1 MTEIRNQNQ
10 IRLSKSCISD
20 AEKTAVTKVLDG
32 EYLGM
37 GSVVGEF
44 ESDLK
49 NFIGRDVVC
58 VSSGTAALHLSLQ
71 GLGIGD
77 GDEVLVQSLTY
88 LASFQAIS
96 ATGARP
102 VAIDV
107 NKQDLTIDLKDAEKK
122 LSSNTKAIMP
132 VHYGGSVGDLN
143 AIYHF
148 AEKHGLRVVEDAAHA
163 FGTIFENKKV
173 GYLGDVVCFSFDGI
187 KNITCGEG
195 GCIVSSDTEFLA
207 KVKSAR
213 LLGVNGDSERRIN
226 RSRSWFP
233 EVDSQGWRYH
243 MSDIM
248 AAIGI
253 EQLKRFA
260 YFSKRRQDL
269 ARRYV
274 KNLSK
279 SKFYR
284 CLSHDYDN
292 VVPHIFVIEINS
304 QIKRDIV
311 MDRLASNGIQ
321 CGIHYFP
328 NHKLNYFQAR
338 EKELKNTEK
347 LYKNILTLPL
357 HPDLNTSD
365 IDYICEQLLILEC
378 T

>member
-1 MTEIRNQNQ
+1 M
-10 IRLSKSCISD
+10 
-20 AEKTAVTKVLDG
+20 
-32 EYLGM
+32 
-37 GSVVGEF
+37 
-44 ESDLK
+44 
-49 NFIGRDVVC
+49 
-58 VSSGTAALHLSLQ
+58 
-71 GLGIGD
+71 
-77 GDEVLVQSLTY
+77 
-88 LASFQAIS
+88 AS
-96 ATGARP
+96 
-102 VAIDV
+102 
-107 NKQDLTIDLKDAEKK
+107 
-122 LSSNTKAIMP
+122 
-132 VHYGGSVGDLN
+132 
-143 AIYHF
+143 
-148 AEKHGLRVVEDAAHA
+148 
-163 FGTIFENKKV
+163 
-173 GYLGDVVCFSFDGI
+173 
-187 KNITCGEG
+187 
-195 GCIVSSDTEFLA
+195 
-207 KVKSAR
+207 
-213 LLGVNGDSERRIN
+213 
-226 RSRSWFP
+226 
-233 EVDSQGWRYH
+233 
-243 MSDIM
+243 
-248 AAIGI
+248 IGI